1 VTGDRTKAFLLSPV
15 TYHLS
20 RTKGFMRT
28 LVHLSD
34 LHFGRVDYSVV
45 EPLVA
50 TIGEI
55 KPDVV
60 VVSGDLTQRAR
71 SQQFKEAKEFLDRL
85 PSPQII
91 VPGNHDVPLH
101 NAYARFFQALDK
113 YKRYITDDLEP
124 FYSDEELAIL
134 GINTARS
141 LTIKYGRVNEEQI
154 AAIRERLC
162 PFADD
167 VTKII
172 VTHHPFDLPEGHDED
187 ELVGR
192 AQLAMEAIAK
202 CGADVLLAGHLHIS
216 HTGHSSARYKIAGHS
231 ALIVSAG
238 TATSTRGRGET
249 NSFNVLRL
257 KHPFINVERLSWQP
271 ERSAFAPSSTEHFKH
286 TPEGWTRV
294 PDEMAA
300 DIIYTDE

>member
-1 VTGDRTKAFLLSPV
+1 
-15 TYHLS
+15 
-20 RTKGFMRT
+20 MRT

-50 TIGEI
+50 TIAEI

-71 SQQFKEAKEFLDRL
+71 SQQFKEAREFLDRL

-124 FYSDEELAIL
+124 FHSDEEIAIL

-141 LTIKYGRVNEEQI
+141 LTIKDGRINEDQI
-154 AAIRERLC
+154 TAIRDRLC
-162 PFADD
+162 PFGDE

-172 VTHHPFDLPEGHDED
+172 VTHHPFDLPEGHNDEI
-187 ELVGR
+187 VGR

-202 CGADVLLAGHLHIS
+202 CGADVLLAGHLHVS

-249 NSFNVLRL
+249 NSFNVIRV

-271 ERSAFAPSSTEHFKH
+271 ERKSFAPSSTEHFKH
-286 TPEGWTRV
+286 TPDGWTRV

-300 DIIYTDE
+300 DIIYTDEKTNPPADA

>member
-1 VTGDRTKAFLLSPV
+1 
-15 TYHLS
+15 
-20 RTKGFMRT
+20 MRT

-34 LHFGRVDYSVV
+34 LHFGRIDEALL
-45 EPLVA
+45 EPVIA
-50 TIGEI
+50 TVTAI

-71 SQQFKEAKEFLDRL
+71 SYQFKEAREFLDKL

-101 NAYARFFQALDK
+101 NVFARFFQPLDK
-113 YKRYITDDLEP
+113 YKEHITDDLSP
-124 FYSDEELAIL
+124 FYADEEVAIL
-134 GINTARS
+134 GVNTARS
-141 LTIKYGRVNEEQI
+141 LTIKDGRINEEQI

-162 PFADD
+162 PFPQE

-172 VTHHPFDLPEGHDED
+172 VTHHPFDLPEGHHRED
-187 ELVGR
+187 DLVNR
-192 AQLAMEAIAK
+192 AQLAMEAIAN
-202 CGADVLLAGHLHIS
+202 CGADVLLAGHLHVS

-231 ALIVSAG
+231 ALVVSAG

-249 NSFNVLRL
+249 NSFNVLRVR
-257 KHPFINVERLSWQP
+257 HPFINVERLSWQP
-271 ERSAFAPSSTEHFKH
+271 ERAEFTPSSTEHFKH
-286 TPEGWTRV
+286 SPDGWTRV

-300 DIIYTDE
+300 DIVYQDEPEAPPA

>member
-1 VTGDRTKAFLLSPV
+1 
-15 TYHLS
+15 
-20 RTKGFMRT
+20 MRT
-28 LVHLSD
+28 IAHLSD
-34 LHFGRVDYSVV
+34 LHFGRIDYSVV

-50 TIGEI
+50 TIAEI

-71 SQQFKEAKEFLDRL
+71 SREFKEAREFLDRL

-113 YKRYITDDLEP
+113 YRRYITDDLEP
-124 FYSDEELAIL
+124 FHSDEEIAIL

-141 LTIKYGRVNEEQI
+141 LTIKDGRINEDQV
-154 AAIRERLC
+154 AAIRDRLC
-162 PFADD
+162 PFADE
-167 VTKII
+167 VIKII
-172 VTHHPFDLPEGHDED
+172 VTHHPFDLPEGNNDEI
-187 ELVGR
+187 VGR
-192 AQLAMEAIAK
+192 AQLAMEAIAG
-202 CGADVLLAGHLHIS
+202 CGADVLLAGHLHVS

-249 NSFNVLRL
+249 NSFNVLRV

-271 ERSAFAPSSTEHFKH
+271 ERAAFAPSSTEHFKH

-300 DIIYTDE
+300 DIIYTDEKTNPPSDA